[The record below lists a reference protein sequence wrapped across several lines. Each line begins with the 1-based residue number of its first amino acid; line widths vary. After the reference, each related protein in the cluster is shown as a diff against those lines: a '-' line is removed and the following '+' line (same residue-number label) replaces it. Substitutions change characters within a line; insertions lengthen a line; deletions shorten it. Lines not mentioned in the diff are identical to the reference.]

1 LAYLKAARMKMIL
14 EASIAMMTVTIAA
27 EITCLEMTMTCRR
40 FHV

>member
-1 LAYLKAARMKMIL
+1 MIL